1 MSRRGEK
8 LSDLIVQ
15 TRRTIVG
22 RNGRYTFDE
31 VPLDSN
37 FILHF
42 IPGLP
47 AEVVAQNTVIRT
59 RIIDFIFKI

>member
-1 MSRRGEK
+1 M
-8 LSDLIVQ
+8 SDLIVQ
-15 TRRTIVG
+15 TRTTIVG

-31 VPLDSN
+31 APLDSN

-47 AEVVAQNTVIRT
+47 TEVVAQNTEIRT